1 MKSSKAIWLVAAMVL
16 ILGFWGGAW
25 LGPRVGLARSSA
37 PTAKEAAPPGEPA
50 QNTPSRQMVDE
61 FSQSFEQAA
70 SKVSPSVVA
79 ITAEQQVAV
88 QSPFGMPDDP
98 LKDFFGD
105 DFFKQFFG
113 QPAQPEK
120 RVVRSLGSGVIVST
134 NGIIL
139 TNNHVVANADKLNV
153 VIGDKKTYPAKVIGT
168 DPQTDIAVVKIEAS
182 GLPAASLGNSDRV
195 KVGQWVLAIGNPFQ
209 LMRTVTAGIISAE
222 GRSNVGL
229 ADYEDFIQT
238 DASINPG
245 NSGGALADL
254 NGSVIGINTAITS
267 PSGGN
272 IGIGFAIPINMAK
285 QVMDTLISKGKV
297 VRGYLGLLPQDIDDN
312 LAKALQLKSTEG
324 ALVAEVTAGGPA
336 DKAGL
341 KRGDVI
347 VSFNGQKV
355 EDATSLKIMAAA
367 AAPHSKA
374 KLGLLREGKEMELWV
389 ELGERPGPRS
399 TQPSPQEQPE
409 EKAGQKLGLSL
420 QTLTPDIA
428 GQLGYDRDQGVVIT
442 DVAPGSAADDAGL
455 QQGDL
460 IKEVNRRPVRNVQ
473 DFENAIKSARA
484 GEVVAFLIR
493 RGSGAFYIGIKM
505 PA

>member
-1 MKSSKAIWLVAAMVL
+1 MKSSKAIWLVSALVL
-16 ILGFWGGAW
+16 IIGFLGGAW
-25 LGPRVGLARSSA
+25 LGPRVGLARSSGPA
-37 PTAKEAAPPGEPA
+37 AKEAALPGEQA
-50 QNTPSRQMVDE
+50 QSSQSRQMIDE

-98 LKDFFGD
+98 FKDFFGD
-105 DFFKQFFG
+105 DFFKRFFG

-120 RVVRSLGSGVIVST
+120 RVVRSLGSGVIVSAD
-134 NGIIL
+134 GIIL
-139 TNNHVVANADKLNV
+139 TNNHVVANAEKLNV
-153 VIGDKKTYPAKVIGT
+153 VIGDKKTFLAKVIGT
-168 DPQTDIAVVKIEAS
+168 DPQTDIAVIKIEAS
-182 GLPAASLGNSDRV
+182 GLPAASLGNSDGV
-195 KVGQWVLAIGNPFQ
+195 KVGQWVLAVGNPFQ

-254 NGSVIGINTAITS
+254 KGNVIGINTAIAS

-312 LAKALQLKSTEG
+312 LAKALKLKSTEG

-336 DKAGL
+336 AKAGL

-347 VSFNGQKV
+347 VAFNGQKV
-355 EDATSLKIMAAA
+355 ESATSLKIMAAA

-374 KLGLLREGKEMELWV
+374 KLGLLRQGKEMEISV
-389 ELGERPGPRS
+389 ELGERPRS
-399 TQPSPQEQPE
+399 RGEQAPQQEQPQ

-420 QTLTPDIA
+420 QTLTPNIA
-428 GQLGYDRDQGVVIT
+428 GQLGYDKDQGAVIA
-442 DVAPGSAADDAGL
+442 DVAPGSPADEAGL

-460 IKEVNRRPVRNVQ
+460 IKEVNRRSVRNVQ
-473 DFENAIKSARA
+473 DFQNAVKSARS

-493 RGSGAFYIGIKM
+493 RGSGTFYVGIKM
-505 PA
+505 PS